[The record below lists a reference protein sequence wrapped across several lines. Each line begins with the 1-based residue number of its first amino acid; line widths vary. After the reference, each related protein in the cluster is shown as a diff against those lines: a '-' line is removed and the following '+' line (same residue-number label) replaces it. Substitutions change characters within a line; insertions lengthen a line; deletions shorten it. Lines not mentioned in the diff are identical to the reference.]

1 MNAWN
6 QLSCA
11 SKEASGPKTYDREL
25 IDAAGDTTKICDI
38 QATVRESFSRGVNS
52 VLWAEN
58 DEEFD
63 AAYEKLLTELQ
74 EAGLFELE
82 ADRTEKMKRK

>member
-1 MNAWN
+1 MR
-6 QLSCA
+6 L
-11 SKEASGPKTYDREL
+11 G
-25 IDAAGDTTKICDI
+25 ICDI

-63 AAYEKLLTELQ
+63 SAYEELLTELQ

-82 ADRTEKMKRK
+82 ADRTEKMKQK

>member
-1 MNAWN
+1 M
-6 QLSCA
+6 
-11 SKEASGPKTYDREL
+11 
-25 IDAAGDTTKICDI
+25 
-38 QATVRESFSRGVNS
+38 NS